1 MGTPELILIFLLYYI
16 INPSSQTWSRSP
28 KMKIVLGLVGLI
40 LILAMFSTAAE
51 DQEISFSED
60 IVQNRVG
67 RDAVAARIGEKKSG
81 KGKGRARRRKDK
93 RKKKRNGK
101 KKKMKKMKK
110 EFKKNRKHNTNG
122 NPIRRKKKRKS
133 RKNKKIDRSTAID
146 AKCVSQV
153 SVKVRRW
160 QELAKNFDRAY
171 KQMKLSRE
179 RGPGKNDKK
188 GIFAPVAMKL
198 VSVGAGNKSA
208 LECGGQAGTEGAKQ
222 LMNLTTLMEG
232 CEKSVNDSCN
242 LANFPAANM
251 TKLDDCKS
259 KVEKYSN
266 MSLECFK
273 KSRNESTAADG
284 CACWCDE
291 AITSL
296 FDEIANC
303 SKDANTDKEAANS
316 QLKKCKKAFSNCKK
330 YQDDAVDTLSA
341 CSASVDKLKEKAA
354 GLSKNAAAVKAA
366 QEKVKSLIDAASRR
380 HRSFRATAV
389 TCTEVITKVKTLI
402 TIVSEN
408 PSSPQVYIIAT
419 EITSSTVTCTEDE
432 KQSLRDEDALEAAQD
447 DLAAATGTTASSA
460 ELSSVA
466 AAVSSTKSA
475 RMRFRLKNQFKNA

>member
-1 MGTPELILIFLLYYI
+1 MG
-16 INPSSQTWSRSP
+16 

-101 KKKMKKMKK
+101 KKKMKK

-330 YQDDAVDTLSA
+330 YQDWQPAECTWATFGDT
-341 CSASVDKLKEKAA
+341 
-354 GLSKNAAAVKAA
+354 SK
-366 QEKVKSLIDAASRR
+366 
-380 HRSFRATAV
+380 
-389 TCTEVITKVKTLI
+389 
-402 TIVSEN
+402 
-408 PSSPQVYIIAT
+408 P
-419 EITSSTVTCTEDE
+419 
-432 KQSLRDEDALEAAQD
+432 
-447 DLAAATGTTASSA
+447 
-460 ELSSVA
+460 
-466 AAVSSTKSA
+466 
-475 RMRFRLKNQFKNA
+475 

>member
-1 MGTPELILIFLLYYI
+1 
-16 INPSSQTWSRSP
+16 
-28 KMKIVLGLVGLI
+28 MKIVLGLVGLI
-40 LILAMFSTAAE
+40 LMLAMFSTAVE

-259 KVEKYSN
+259 KVS
-266 MSLECFK
+266 
-273 KSRNESTAADG
+273 
-284 CACWCDE
+284 
-291 AITSL
+291 
-296 FDEIANC
+296 
-303 SKDANTDKEAANS
+303 
-316 QLKKCKKAFSNCKK
+316 
-330 YQDDAVDTLSA
+330 
-341 CSASVDKLKEKAA
+341 
-354 GLSKNAAAVKAA
+354 
-366 QEKVKSLIDAASRR
+366 
-380 HRSFRATAV
+380 
-389 TCTEVITKVKTLI
+389 
-402 TIVSEN
+402 
-408 PSSPQVYIIAT
+408 
-419 EITSSTVTCTEDE
+419 
-432 KQSLRDEDALEAAQD
+432 
-447 DLAAATGTTASSA
+447 
-460 ELSSVA
+460 
-466 AAVSSTKSA
+466 
-475 RMRFRLKNQFKNA
+475 

>member
-16 INPSSQTWSRSP
+16 INPHGETWSRSP
-28 KMKIVLGLVGLI
+28 KMKIALGLVGLI
-40 LILAMFSTAAE
+40 LMLAMFSTAAE

-67 RDAVAARIGEKKSG
+67 RDAVAASIGKKKS
-81 KGKGRARRRKDK
+81 KKRKGRKRKDQK
-93 RKKKRNGK
+93 KKKRNGK
-101 KKKMKKMKK
+101 KKKSKQIKKKT
-110 EFKKNRKHNTNG
+110 KKNRKRNRNG
-122 NPIRRKKKRKS
+122 DSKKGK
-133 RKNKKIDRSTAID
+133 KNEKIDRSTAID

-251 TKLDDCKS
+251 TKLDDCKT

-273 KSRNESTAADG
+273 KSKDESTAADG

-316 QLKKCKKAFSNCKK
+316 QLK
-330 YQDDAVDTLSA
+330 
-341 CSASVDKLKEKAA
+341 EKAA

-380 HRSFRATAV
+380 HRSFTATAV

-408 PSSPQVYIIAT
+408 PSSPQVHIIAT

-432 KQSLRDEDALEAAQD
+432 KQSLRDEEAGLEEAVDTTEDALEAAQD

-466 AAVSSTKSA
+466 AADSSTKSA
-475 RMRFRLKNQFKNA
+475 RIRFRLKN

>member
-1 MGTPELILIFLLYYI
+1 M
-16 INPSSQTWSRSP
+16 
-28 KMKIVLGLVGLI
+28 
-40 LILAMFSTAAE
+40 
-51 DQEISFSED
+51 
-60 IVQNRVG
+60 
-67 RDAVAARIGEKKSG
+67 
-81 KGKGRARRRKDK
+81 
-93 RKKKRNGK
+93 
-101 KKKMKKMKK
+101 
-110 EFKKNRKHNTNG
+110 
-122 NPIRRKKKRKS
+122 
-133 RKNKKIDRSTAID
+133 IDRSTAID

-251 TKLDDCKS
+251 TKLDDCKT

-296 FDEIANC
+296 FDQIANC

-432 KQSLRDEDALEAAQD
+432 KESLRDEEAGLEEAVDTTEDALEAAQD